1 MFDIDQS
8 KVVDGEFTD
17 TAGVTS
23 TALVPL
29 TVTTHWAPKIPLPH
43 GDPSFLAHLIAT
55 AAHEPQTRG
64 LRRGS
69 LADAQT
75 AYGPHID
82 ERRSVAR
89 RTRQI
94 I

>member
-1 MFDIDQS
+1 MLDIDQS
-8 KVVDGEFTD
+8 EVLDGEFTD
-17 TAGVTS
+17 AAGATG

-29 TVTTHWAPKIPLPH
+29 AVTTHWAPKIPLPH

-75 AYGPHID
+75 AYGPHVD